1 MRHIKS
7 STCLAVVL
15 SLYFSAFS
23 YAQLASQE
31 RIMEINF
38 DTSQATQN
46 WRAVNDGVMGGR
58 SSGGP
63 RFENGAMIFAGV
75 VNTNGGGFSSVRT
88 DVEAGVLNTAS
99 GISLRVKSD
108 GRTYKLTL
116 RSDARYRGRTV
127 SFQAEIPQTPIGE
140 WADVTVPFD
149 SLQGSIFGRR
159 VRGARFDKSEVREL
173 GIIIADGQDGP
184 FKLEVD
190 WVKDCSK

>member
-63 RFENGAMIFAGV
+63 RF
-75 VNTNGGGFSSVRT
+75 
-88 DVEAGVLNTAS
+88 
-99 GISLRVKSD
+99 RVKSD